1 MSNELLLTAGA
12 ALLGGLVA
20 GLAAVAFARRRA
32 AAADPGALALR
43 HALELS
49 DQGFVVFDAELRL
62 LAWNR
67 TYGEIFRLPDEL
79 LRVGTPLELLVRSNA
94 ERGVYGIGDIEHLVA
109 VRVAQLRASTL
120 GARMLAGPLGRILE
134 MRSARLSDGSLFF
147 TYTDATQIVTSAEQ
161 LEAQNLTL
169 ERRVAERTDE
179 LHRLNLEL
187 ARAKAEAEDAN
198 VSKSRFLAA
207 ASHDLL
213 QPLSA
218 ARLYTTSLRERL
230 RGAAHADQ
238 AVLAANIDE
247 SLESVEDILSA
258 LLEISHLDAGA
269 TRTEV
274 TSFPLSDLMRQLQ
287 TEFEPLAQSRGLRLR
302 FVRSSQRITSDR
314 KLLRRMLQ
322 NLVANAI
329 KYTRDGGVLIGARR
343 RGDTIRIDVCD
354 TGIGIPDGK
363 QQVIFREFERLPAGA
378 ATSGGAGLG
387 LSIVERLSRVLKHD
401 VGLLSRE
408 GRGSRFSVTV
418 PRAEAALPGVAG
430 AVVSGSVPPRQ
441 RSLQGLVVAAVDN
454 ETQILSGL
462 RLLLQGWDC
471 TVAEGASLAEV
482 EDALSALG
490 RPPDVIVADFHIGD
504 QTGLDVVRALRAR
517 HGVCPAVLVTAD
529 RDPAIRSTANAE
541 DVRTLYKPLKPAA
554 LRSLLAQYQLV
565 RGARDTVAA
574 TTPDPA
580 YARPQQHEAND

>member
-1 MSNELLLTAGA
+1 MVRELVLASGA
-12 ALLGGLVA
+12 ALLAGVA
-20 GLAAVAFARRRA
+20 VGAILARRRKLIE
-32 AAADPGALALR
+32 PGALALR

-49 DQGFVVFDAELRL
+49 DQGFVVFDAGLRL

-67 TYGEIFRLPDEL
+67 TYGEMFRLPDDL
-79 LRVGTPLELLVRSNA
+79 LRIGTPLERLVRSNA
-94 ERGVYGIGDIEHLVA
+94 ERGLYGVGDVEHLVA
-109 VRVAQLRASTL
+109 VRVAQLRESAQ
-120 GARMLAGPLGRILE
+120 GARMLAGPFGRILE
-134 MRSARLSDGSLFF
+134 MRSARLRDGSLFF
-147 TYTDATQIVTSAEQ
+147 TYTDATKIVTSAEQ

-230 RGAAHADQ
+230 RGAANADP
-238 AVLAANIDE
+238 AMLAANIDE

-269 TRTEV
+269 TRTEI
-274 TSFPLSDLMRQLQ
+274 TSFPLGDLLRQLQ

-302 FVRSSQRITSDR
+302 FVRSAQRVTSDR

-322 NLVANAI
+322 NLVANAL
-329 KYTRDGGVLIGARR
+329 KYTREGGVLVGVRR
-343 RGDTIRIDVCD
+343 QGEMIRIDVCD

-363 QQVIFREFERLPAGA
+363 RQVIFREFERLPSGA

-387 LSIVERLSRVLKHD
+387 LSIVERLCRVLKHEI
-401 VGLLSRE
+401 GLSSQE

-418 PRAEAALPGVAG
+418 PRAEALAPGAAG
-430 AVVSGSVPPRQ
+430 AMGVPPPQRQ
-441 RSLQGLVVAAVDN
+441 RSLQGLIVAAIDN

-462 RLLLQGWDC
+462 RLLLQGWEC
-471 TVAEGASLAEV
+471 TVAEGASLADV
-482 EDALSALG
+482 EAALSVLG
-490 RPPDVIVADFHIGD
+490 RTPDVIVADFHIGD
-504 QTGLDVVRALRAR
+504 QTGLEVIKALRAR
-517 HGVCPAVLVTAD
+517 FGTCPAVLVTAD
-529 RDPAIRSTANAE
+529 RDPAIRAAANAD

-565 RGARDTVAA
+565 RGARDTAAA
-574 TTPDPA
+574 TTTEG
-580 YARPQQHEAND
+580 R

>member
-1 MSNELLLTAGA
+1 MSPELALAAGA
-12 ALLGGLVA
+12 ALLVGLVA
-20 GLAAVAFARRRA
+20 GLAAGVAYARRRA
-32 AAADPGALALR
+32 AADPGAVALR

-79 LRVGTPLELLVRSNA
+79 LRAGTPLELLVRSNA
-94 ERGVYGIGDIEHLVA
+94 ERGVYGTGNIEHLVA
-109 VRVAQLRASTL
+109 VRVEQLRGSTQ

-147 TYTDATQIVTSAEQ
+147 TYTDATKIVTSAEQ

-169 ERRVAERTDE
+169 ERRVAERTEE

-274 TSFPLSDLMRQLQ
+274 SSFPLSDLMRQLQ

-343 RGDTIRIDVCD
+343 FGDTIRIDVCD

-363 QQVIFREFERLPAGA
+363 RQVIFREFERLPAGA

-387 LSIVERLSRVLKHD
+387 LSIVERLSRVLKHE
-401 VGLLSRE
+401 VGLRSQE

-418 PRAEAALPGVAG
+418 PRAEAVPAHVAG
-430 AVVSGSVPPRQ
+430 AVMLPSTPPRQ
-441 RSLQGLVVAAVDN
+441 RSLQGLVVAAIDN

-482 EDALSALG
+482 EAALSALG
-490 RPPDVIVADFHIGD
+490 RAPDVIVADFHIGD

-517 HGVCPAVLVTAD
+517 YGNCPAVLVTAD
-529 RDPAIRSTANAE
+529 RDPTIRSTANAE

-565 RGARDTVAA
+565 RAARDTAVATLSDA
-574 TTPDPA
+574 A
-580 YARPQQHEAND
+580 EAHAQQHEASD